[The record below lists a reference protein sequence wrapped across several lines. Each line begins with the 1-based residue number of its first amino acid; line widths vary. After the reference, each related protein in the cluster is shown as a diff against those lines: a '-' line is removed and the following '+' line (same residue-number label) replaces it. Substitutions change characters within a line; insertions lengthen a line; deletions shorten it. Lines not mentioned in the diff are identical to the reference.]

1 MWEDARIALF
11 ARGSARCAAMPHAP
25 HAAPPGCAAPPR
37 RRAPPRP
44 HGTGAGAPR
53 RASAAAAAAAAPP
66 RRTLCRGAPTRTP
79 SASLADFEDFVLTSQ
94 AALCDSI
101 AKLDGSGAS
110 FSIDAWERS
119 GDSAGYG
126 RTRVLS
132 GGALLEKGAANVS
145 VVRGTLSPAR
155 AAAMSARGRPG
166 VDPAGGQK
174 YSAVALSLVFHAAS
188 PYVPTLRGDVRAF
201 AVEGCGG
208 AWVGGGADLTPAYL
222 FEDDAAAFH
231 AHWAALCDAHAAPS
245 DAHSKRALYASYK
258 AACDAYFY
266 IPARREHRGAG
277 GIFFD
282 DVATDAAVA
291 PPLTPSAPAPVDA
304 EAFAR
309 AVAGGWHASW
319 APICEARRGM
329 LYGERQRN
337 WQLQR
342 RGRYLEFNLLYDR
355 GVRFGLDGGR
365 MESIMV
371 SAPPLVRWDYA
382 AEPPSD
388 EERRL
393 LDMVSAKPRDWV
405 PMA

>member
-1 MWEDARIALF
+1 MPPAR
-11 ARGSARCAAMPHAP
+11 AP
-25 HAAPPGCAAPPR
+25 RAAPPGCAALPR
-37 RRAPPRP
+37 RLASPRP
-44 HGTGAGAPR
+44 HAARAGRRCVGAV
-53 RASAAAAAAAAPP
+53 PP
-66 RRTLCRGAPTRTP
+66 SPLLCRGAPSRTT
-79 SASLADFEDFVLTSQ
+79 SASLSDFEDFVLTSQ
-94 AALCDSI
+94 TSLCDSI
-101 AKLDGSGAS
+101 AKLDGGGVP
-110 FSIDAWERS
+110 FGIDTWERS

-166 VDPAGGQK
+166 VDPAGGQR
-174 YSAVALSLVFHAAS
+174 YAAVALSLVFHAAS

-222 FEDDAAAFH
+222 FEEDATAFH
-231 AHWAALCDAHAAPS
+231 AHWAALCDAHAQPGAS
-245 DAHSKRALYASYK
+245 NKRALYAAYK

-282 DVATDAAVA
+282 DVATDASSDGGGGAA
-291 PPLTPSAPAPVDA
+291 AAPAPVDA

-309 AVAGGWHASW
+309 AVAGGWHAAW
-319 APICEARRGM
+319 APICEARRSM
-329 LYGERQRN
+329 LFGERQRN

-371 SAPPLVRWDYA
+371 SAPPLVRWDYDA
-382 AEPPSD
+382 QPPSD
-388 EERRL
+388 EEARL
-393 LDMVSAKPRDWV
+393 LHMVSSPPRNWV
-405 PMA
+405 PVA